1 VVLVVLCS
9 RDAAAAR
16 CSGVREETKNVKK
29 KKKKNSSL
37 ESLNTK
43 KLTKKNQA
51 PISSILFLSAP
62 TLFQSPLLSLSQPWA
77 TPTARARA
85 SAAAARTPER
95 IMG

>member
-1 VVLVVLCS
+1 VVWVLC
-9 RDAAAAR
+9 AR
-16 CSGVREETKNVKK
+16 TPGGGRKSKGKKKQKNKKK